1 MDRSFHEKHPG
12 NYSITS
18 FLPGLFAVLLACLAL
33 PLSGQTPASAS
44 LSLQQEEPAP
54 RNRLHIGILYPL
66 STNGRDAAEYGND
79 FSFHLLMG
87 LSREERKFTL
97 SGIST
102 VVRGNAFGVQLA
114 GISNHTGGASR
125 GFQLAGIY
133 NHVGDTARG
142 AGLAGV
148 MNYTG
153 NVRGFQVAG
162 VMNHTGNAEGLQLAG
177 VVNKAGSVRGFQAA
191 GVVNIAKQVRGLQLA
206 GLINIADSSDYPVA
220 LLNFIRKGEK
230 SIGLS
235 TDETANLLASFRSGG
250 RVLYGILEAGYNLK
264 SGEPLYA
271 LGGGLG
277 AHIACSERFRVN
289 AEISTLVLDDFH
301 RGEYS
306 KHSLR
311 ILPAYKLSDRL
322 EVFAGPTVGSVYTD
336 MPEGKKLLEH
346 AFWEKT
352 YGGGALH
359 QWYAGFAAGVHFIL

>member
-1 MDRSFHEKHPG
+1 MNRSFHERNPG
-12 NYSITS
+12 NYT
-18 FLPGLFAVLLACLAL
+18 FAGLPAALFAVLFSCLVL
-33 PLSGQTPASAS
+33 PLSGQTPASEP
-44 LSLQQEEPAP
+44 LSRQQEEAPP

-66 STNGRDAAEYGND
+66 STNGRDAAKYGND

-102 VVRGNAFGVQLA
+102 VIRENASGFQLA
-114 GISNHTGGASR
+114 GVSNHTGGVSQ
-125 GFQLAGIY
+125 GLQLAGIY
-133 NHVGDTARG
+133 NHAGDTVRG
-142 AGLAGV
+142 AGLAGI
-148 MNYTG
+148 
-153 NVRGFQVAG
+153 
-162 VMNHTGNAEGLQLAG
+162 MNHTGNVQGLQLAG
-177 VVNKAGSVRGFQAA
+177 IVNKAESVRGFQAA
-191 GVVNIAKQVRGLQLA
+191 GVVNVAKNVQGLQLA

-250 RVLYGILEAGYNLK
+250 RVLYGILEAGYNLQ

-336 MPEGKKLLEH
+336 TPEGKRLLEH
-346 AFWEKT
+346 AFWKKT
-352 YGGGALH
+352 YSSGALH